1 MARINHN
8 LAKRQS
14 YGLGHIGAHCFLIHG
29 LFVARGWSAL
39 WGLPGDPRLW
49 AAFFLH
55 DLGYLGCNAVE
66 GREGENHV
74 ELGARIM
81 GLFFGDQWADF
92 TRRHSRYW
100 SKRHGVSVSRL
111 CYADKLAFA
120 MMPPWPYLLMAR
132 ASGELAEYME
142 MSQHRQAG
150 AAAFTERERAQL
162 ESGDPS
168 CWLKGLQSYT
178 RRWVEEHQA
187 GKADTWTIVADR
199 VAS

>member
-1 MARINHN
+1 MTVGTKSV
-8 LAKRQS
+8 LF
-14 YGLGHIGAHCFLIHG
+14 GAHCFLIHG
-29 LFVARGWSAL
+29 FFVARGWSAL
-39 WGLPGDPRLW
+39 WGFPWDLRLW

-55 DLGYLGCNAVE
+55 DLGYLGSTTME
-66 GREGENHV
+66 GPRGEEHV
-74 ELGARIM
+74 HVGARIM

-100 SKRHGVSVSRL
+100 SKRHGVSVSQL

-120 MMPPWPYLLMAR
+120 MMPSWLYLPMAR

-142 MSQHRQAG
+142 KSQHRQAG
-150 AAAFTERERAQL
+150 AAAFTERERTQL

-168 CWLKGLQSYT
+168 CWLNGLQSYT

-187 GKADTWTIVADR
+187 GKADTWTVVADR